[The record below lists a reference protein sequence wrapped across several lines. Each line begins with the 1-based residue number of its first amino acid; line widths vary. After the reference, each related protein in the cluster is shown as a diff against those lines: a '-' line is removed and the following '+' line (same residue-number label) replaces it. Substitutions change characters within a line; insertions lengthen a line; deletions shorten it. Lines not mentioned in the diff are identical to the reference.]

1 MDLLH
6 ISINEKVLV
15 KLRHG
20 RELTGKLVAYD
31 NHLNLM
37 LSDTIEKIKEVKIDP
52 KTNKEVPFV
61 SRKSLLNAHF
71 QMI

>member
-6 ISINEKVLV
+6 ISINEKVKV

-31 NHLNLM
+31 DHLNLM
-37 LSDTIEKIKEVKIDP
+37 LSDTIEKIREVKIDP
-52 KTNKEVPFV
+52 KSSREVPFV
-61 SRKSLLNAHF
+61 SRKSCLF
-71 QMI
+71 